1 MAFEEIHTMRDAALG
16 LIAIS
21 NLFLSQPIP
30 VNDEMI
36 SVIEEYMKNT
46 KMENVRKAHFEIN
59 NAVDSEICC
68 SDKKALNRVG

>member
-1 MAFEEIHTMRDAALG
+1 MAFEEIHTMRDAAIG

-36 SVIEEYMKNT
+36 STIEEYMKNT
-46 KMENVRKAHFEIN
+46 KMENIRKAYFEIN
-59 NAVDSEICC
+59 NAVDSEVFF
-68 SDKKALNRVG
+68 SDRSIAKQ